1 MSGSNER
8 TKVAVLGGG
17 VGGITAAFE
26 LTATPEL
33 RKRFE
38 VTVYQLGWRVGGK
51 GASGRNGT
59 VADRIEEHGLHVWFG
74 FYDNAFRLMRD
85 AYAELGRP
93 AGAPLATFDDAFE
106 GCDQLVLYDRQDGGW
121 YGHRFNCPRNPL
133 RPGDP
138 GELPTFWEMAATA
151 CRWALS
157 GWRGLRDTRDE
168 LPPERDDLDVVPD
181 WFEDLARELA
191 AELIDGPFDLAERL
205 LGLAERL
212 ASARAGHTNNLLA
225 RQAAEPLLL
234 VKLLEAFRD
243 WLWTAVVAE
252 RCDRDPE
259 LRFFF
264 TAVDAGVST
273 VSGIVK
279 DGILEHGFDVA
290 NDEDWAVWLRRHGAH
305 EVTIGRTPA
314 DRSPVLRSVYD
325 VAFAY
330 PSGHIDRADCAAGT
344 ATNDLLRLVF
354 SYRGSIMYKMQA
366 GMGDVVFTPLYEV
379 LKRRGVR
386 FEFFHAVTNLAPAEG
401 AELVESIEVVPQ
413 VELAAGTTEY
423 DPLVDVRGLPS
434 WPSEPRWA
442 QLQDGEALRQ
452 QGVDFE
458 RDLNPLGRP
467 ARVLKRGVDF
477 DEVVLGIPVGAL
489 DAICGELIQRDE
501 RFRRGVESA
510 STVRTQSFQLWSN
523 RSAAELGWAHDGNSV
538 AGCYVE
544 PLDTYCDMTHL
555 LARESW
561 TPSDG
566 VRTIAYLCGVLD
578 DRPGETVPE
587 TTDRVKRNAVD
598 FVERDL
604 AELWPAARRGGAFDW
619 DVLVDREDRSGPA
632 RFEAQYWRANVSD
645 WERYVLTPAG
655 SVEHRLPSDDSG
667 FENLVLAGDWT
678 RTGID
683 GGCVEAAVISGLDA
697 AQALTGLPQPIP
709 GKGTAWLRP
718 QPQELPAYVEYGGRA
733 TAPSP
738 FVCAGGRLQSFLLEG
753 DRACIDAL
761 VERMFDTPA
770 GGAVDYRALT
780 SRVMMLI
787 GNFNRVASLTPP
799 FDRWGSVRE
808 TQASFWIP
816 VLAGRDL
823 GDIFVAERLLLAVPY
838 VFVDNPMSYLGGRE
852 TYGYAKTMARF
863 DPPGGLAEQVTMQV
877 FGGDFGRGEGA
888 DWRDFLE
895 IVAAPRRTAR
905 EAEPAT
911 TGLLGLARHLV
922 GDLPGL
928 EAGED
933 LVVADIRLTSGLL
946 GELALNRVGQV
957 FLKQFRDAAD
967 GTRACYQSVVEAPLQ
982 VTRVRSVPSLHDWTI
997 RVHPLDSHPIDRE
1010 LGIADQQAALAFDI
1024 EIDFVVEDGVEI
1036 RRVSALG
1043 APGPDALP
1051 PVGDGDRGLIETA
1064 ARWVWREVTAVERAS
1079 LDLLRRR

>member
-1 MSGSNER
+1 
-8 TKVAVLGGG
+8 
-17 VGGITAAFE
+17 
-26 LTATPEL
+26 
-33 RKRFE
+33 
-38 VTVYQLGWRVGGK
+38 
-51 GASGRNGT
+51 
-59 VADRIEEHGLHVWFG
+59 
-74 FYDNAFRLMRD
+74 
-85 AYAELGRP
+85 
-93 AGAPLATFDDAFE
+93 
-106 GCDQLVLYDRQDGGW
+106 
-121 YGHRFNCPRNPL
+121 
-133 RPGDP
+133 
-138 GELPTFWEMAATA
+138 
-151 CRWALS
+151 
-157 GWRGLRDTRDE
+157 
-168 LPPERDDLDVVPD
+168 
-181 WFEDLARELA
+181 
-191 AELIDGPFDLAERL
+191 
-205 LGLAERL
+205 
-212 ASARAGHTNNLLA
+212 
-225 RQAAEPLLL
+225 
-234 VKLLEAFRD
+234 
-243 WLWTAVVAE
+243 
-252 RCDRDPE
+252 
-259 LRFFF
+259 
-264 TAVDAGVST
+264 
-273 VSGIVK
+273 
-279 DGILEHGFDVA
+279 
-290 NDEDWAVWLRRHGAH
+290 
-305 EVTIGRTPA
+305 
-314 DRSPVLRSVYD
+314 
-325 VAFAY
+325 
-330 PSGHIDRADCAAGT
+330 
-344 ATNDLLRLVF
+344 
-354 SYRGSIMYKMQA
+354 
-366 GMGDVVFTPLYEV
+366 
-379 LKRRGVR
+379 
-386 FEFFHAVTNLAPAEG
+386 
-401 AELVESIEVVPQ
+401 
-413 VELAAGTTEY
+413 
-423 DPLVDVRGLPS
+423 
-434 WPSEPRWA
+434 
-442 QLQDGEALRQ
+442 
-452 QGVDFE
+452 
-458 RDLNPLGRP
+458 
-467 ARVLKRGVDF
+467 
-477 DEVVLGIPVGAL
+477 
-489 DAICGELIQRDE
+489 
-501 RFRRGVESA
+501 
-510 STVRTQSFQLWSN
+510 
-523 RSAAELGWAHDGNSV
+523 
-538 AGCYVE
+538 
-544 PLDTYCDMTHL
+544 
-555 LARESW
+555 
-561 TPSDG
+561 
-566 VRTIAYLCGVLD
+566 
-578 DRPGETVPE
+578 
-587 TTDRVKRNAVD
+587 
-598 FVERDL
+598 
-604 AELWPAARRGGAFDW
+604 
-619 DVLVDREDRSGPA
+619 VLVDREDRSGPA

-787 GNFNRVASLTPP
+787 GTFNRVASLTPP

-1036 RRVSALG
+1036 RRVRALG
-1043 APGPDALP
+1043 APGP
-1051 PVGDGDRGLIETA
+1051 A
-1064 ARWVWREVTAVERAS
+1064 ARRRWRSRPDRNRRALGLAGGHRRRAGLPGSPQAPLTDRRPTRGRLPASPEGRGPAARLSERAEWRPHRGGRCGGRWRP
-1079 LDLLRRR
+1079 RRRRSPRCSPWSRAAQRPRTLRWRPPLRPHPCQRFRRCLGPAR